1 MPEHELDVVGLG
13 NALVDVISP
22 VAEGFLAEHGLH
34 KGTMQ
39 LVDGERALA
48 LYDAMG
54 PATEVSGGATANTL
68 AGVASLGGSAAFVGR
83 VRDDQLGEVF
93 AHDIRAAGVAFTT
106 PPATDGPPTGRSLIV
121 VTPDAE
127 RTMSTFLGASVE
139 LAPSDVDEAACR
151 RAAVVLV
158 EGYLWDAPSAREAC
172 LVAMAAGRAGGARV
186 ALSVSDVGV
195 ADRHRPAL
203 LELIAGGRVDVLLAN
218 EREALALW
226 EAPDLAAAVAAVR
239 GRCELA
245 VLTRHD
251 HGSVV
256 VAGDEVHDVGIVP
269 VEHVVDTT
277 GAGDLY
283 AAGFLRGLVLGLPPA
298 RCGELGALVAAE
310 VVAHVGARPLADL
323 SALAAPLLARS

>member
-1 MPEHELDVVGLG
+1 VHELDVVGLG

-22 VAEGFLAEHGLH
+22 VVEGFLAAHGLD

-39 LVDGERALA
+39 LVDADRALA

-83 VRDDQLGEVF
+83 VRDDQLGQVF

-106 PPATDGPPTGRSLIV
+106 APATGGAPTGRSLIV

-139 LAPSDVDEAACR
+139 LAPSDVDEALCR
-151 RAAVVLV
+151 RARVVLV

-172 LVAMAAGRAGGARV
+172 LAAMAAGRAGGARV
-186 ALSVSDVGV
+186 AVSVSDVGV

-203 LELIAGGRVDVLLAN
+203 LELIAGGQVDVLLAN
-218 EREALALW
+218 EREAMALW
-226 EAPDLAAAVAAVR
+226 ETADLAGAVAAVR

-251 HGSVV
+251 QGSVV
-256 VAGDEVHDVGIVP
+256 VAGDDVHEVGIVP
-269 VEHVVDTT
+269 VAQVVDTT

-298 RCGELGALVAAE
+298 RCGELGALAAAE
-310 VVAHVGARPLADL
+310 VVAHVGARPQADL
-323 SALAAPLLARS
+323 SALAGPLLARS